1 MKKPFNVNKILIPID
16 FSETSKLALEHAANL
31 CKKFNSKL
39 HLLHVYTSSNV
50 DVLPNLTATNANESN
65 DEKLKKLITE
75 ELNDIGAEFKNKYNV
90 DYQIEVREGKISKEI
105 SLTAVEAKADMIVM
119 GTHGVSGFEEFFL
132 GSNAYRTVTSSSVP
146 VLTIQKHIKKMGYDK
161 IVMPVDASK
170 HTRDKASQVA
180 AIAKA
185 FDSTVYI
192 AALIS
197 EDHEE
202 EEKIF
207 NLKVKQLEEF
217 FDEKGVKH
225 QKKVIHGK
233 NIADMTLEYSSEI
246 GADLTVVMTEQ
257 EAATGLFV
265 GPYAQT
271 VVNHSKIPILSV
283 TPIEVIQSFSQD
295 NLAGDYRP
303 FYV

>member
-31 CKKFNSKL
+31 CSKFNSKL
-39 HLLHVYTSSNV
+39 HLLHVHASSNTN
-50 DVLPNLTATNANESN
+50 VLPNLTATDASISN
-65 DEKLKKLITE
+65 DDKVKEMVIE
-75 ELNDIGAEFKNKYNV
+75 ELNTIGNNFKEKYGV
-90 DYQIEVREGKISKEI
+90 EYQIEVREGNISKEI
-105 SLTAVEAKADMIVM
+105 SLAAAEVEADMIVM

-146 VLTIQKHIKKMGYDK
+146 VLTIQKHITKIGYDK
-161 IVMPVDASK
+161 IVMPIDASK

-180 AIAKA
+180 TFAEA
-185 FDSTVYI
+185 FGSTVYI

-197 EDHEE
+197 EYHEE
-202 EEKIF
+202 EENIF
-207 NLKVKQLEEF
+207 NLKVKQVEEF
-217 FDEKGVKH
+217 FDSKGVKH
-225 QKKVIHGK
+225 EKKVIHGD
-233 NIADMTLEYSSEI
+233 NIAEMTIKYSEEV

-257 EAATGLFV
+257 ESATGLFV
-265 GPYAQT
+265 GPYAQR
-271 VVNHSKIPILSV
+271 VVNHSKTPILSV

-295 NLAGDYRP
+295 QLGGDYRP

>member
-31 CKKFNSKL
+31 CQKFNSKL

-50 DVLPNLTATNANESN
+50 DVLPNLTATSASESN
-65 DEKLKKLITE
+65 EAKIKEMVTE
-75 ELNDIGAEFKNKYNV
+75 ELNTIGSDFKNKYNV
-90 DYQIEVREGKISKEI
+90 EYQIEVREGKISKEI
-105 SLTAVEAKADMIVM
+105 SKTAIEVNADMIVM

-146 VLTIQKHIKKMGYDK
+146 VLTIQSHIKKIGYDK
-161 IVMPVDASK
+161 IVMPIDASK

-180 AIAKA
+180 TIAKA

-197 EDHEE
+197 ENHEE

-207 NLKVKQLEEF
+207 NLKVKQVEEY
-217 FDEKGVKH
+217 FDDQGVKH
-225 QKKVIHGK
+225 EKKVIHGE
-233 NIADMTLEYSSEI
+233 NIADMTIEYSEEV

-257 EAATGLFV
+257 ESATGLFV
-265 GPYAQT
+265 GPYAQK
-271 VVNHSKIPILSV
+271 VVNHSKTPILSV